1 MDVFT
6 NLFSVHSDI
15 LNYFPEINELAFND
29 IKSSDFLQI
38 HSRRIM
44 DIVQMVVDNIDNLD
58 NVKDNLAILGTL
70 RLWLD
75 QKNIFQQMFSSG
87 TRHHQMG
94 VKKEYFDIMGPV
106 FCHTVRPILVEH
118 KLWSL
123 PTEESWLSLFR
134 L

>member
-70 RLWLD
+70 
-75 QKNIFQQMFSSG
+75 SG
-87 TRHHQMG
+87 
-94 VKKEYFDIMGPV
+94 YN
-106 FCHTVRPILVEH
+106 
-118 KLWSL
+118 
-123 PTEESWLSLFR
+123 
-134 L
+134 